1 MVYQTGPSIF
11 HQTDIIDV
19 DGISDM
25 ETVVIYYR
33 YPPITMVMTGGWFV
47 KLFYPHYWHYGY
59 VILAF
64 MEP

>member
-25 ETVVIYYR
+25 ETVGIYYR

-47 KLFYPHYWHYGY
+47 KLLYPHY
-59 VILAF
+59 
-64 MEP
+64 